1 MGFFQ
6 RRTTMALQ
14 VYTASLLKEGLVA
27 YLALDN
33 GRPSWTTDIHLATVS
48 NDDALE
54 TLKSAA
60 EQSEQDNIVVAP
72 YAIDVFQTENGIVA
86 ATKRE
91 QIRAAGP
98 TIALP
103 QDNIRESREAA

>member
-1 MGFFQ
+1 
-6 RRTTMALQ
+6 MALQ

-27 YLALDN
+27 YLAMDN
-33 GRPSWTTDIHLATVS
+33 GLPSWTTDIHLATVS
-48 NDDALE
+48 NDDTLDALK
-54 TLKSAA
+54 LAA

-72 YAIDVFQTENGIVA
+72 YSIDVIQTEDGIVA

-98 TIALP
+98 TIVLP
-103 QDNIRESREAA
+103 QDNIRESRVAA